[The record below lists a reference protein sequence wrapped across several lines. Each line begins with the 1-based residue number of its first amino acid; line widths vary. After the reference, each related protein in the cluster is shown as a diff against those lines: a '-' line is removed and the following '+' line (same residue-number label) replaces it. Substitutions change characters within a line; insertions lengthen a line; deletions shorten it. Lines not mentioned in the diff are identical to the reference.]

1 MPRVRNSVWQAF
13 NHGKWTENLLYGNW
27 IKGQSFAS
35 EKEALHMQS
44 IIVHWRAKPCRHFI
58 EHAVGAIPAHCGAL
72 PSVQCGAE
80 GGQGEARKLC
90 SAITGRLLLRGTDTA
105 TLALYRKT
113 ARSWHPCLP
122 ASRSGGAP
130 GRHCHHGC
138 APSPSVAP
146 LLPLPVAL
154 ARASARVHGWR
165 VGLRLRAAAAAL
177 AVSRLCRCSM
187 PPPLQWPSCRV
198 PGRTLLTSG
207 VPCPLR
213 PRREG
218 TSSGAN
224 GGWTPGCEA
233 AARTG
238 RRLFSALERKVE
250 SRNASWPVR

>member
-1 MPRVRNSVWQAF
+1 
-13 NHGKWTENLLYGNW
+13 
-27 IKGQSFAS
+27 
-35 EKEALHMQS
+35 MQS

-165 VGLRLRAAAAAL
+165 VGLRLRAAAAAAAAL

-187 PPPLQWPSCRV
+187 PPPLQWPSCR
-198 PGRTLLTSG
+198 GA
-207 VPCPLR
+207 R
-213 PRREG
+213 PRRAG
-218 TSSGAN
+218 YMPRARAWAHAPDLGRAMPLATA
-224 GGWTPGCEA
+224 PGRHQQRGKRRVDAGMRGCGEDREA
-233 AARTG
+233 AIQRAR
-238 RRLFSALERKVE
+238 EE
-250 SRNASWPVR
+250 S